1 MRRSNS
7 AQNVLAAAA
16 AAAGEVG
23 SAPDPFAAEASLA
36 AALHPGGHQ
45 SGGGG
50 GAFGRLPRSDSACS
64 LGDARF
70 WHRMFDEPLP
80 AEEEAGDEGEGGG
93 GAGTT
98 LAEAMLV
105 DAEEPTRTLGGS
117 GADLE
122 RMILGGAA

>member
-16 AAAGEVG
+16 AAAAGEV
-23 SAPDPFAAEASLA
+23 SAPDPFAAEARL
-36 AALHPGGHQ
+36 AALHPGGQ
-45 SGGGG
+45 SGGGAF
-50 GAFGRLPRSDSACS
+50 AFGRLPRSDSACS

-80 AEEEAGDEGEGGG
+80 AEEEAGDEGEGGAR
-93 GAGTT
+93 GAGT
-98 LAEAMLV
+98 LAEATLV

>member
-7 AQNVLAAAA
+7 AQNVLAAA

-50 GAFGRLPRSDSACS
+50 GGAFGHLPRSDSACS

-80 AEEEAGDEGEGGG
+80 AEEEAGDEGEGGAR
-93 GAGTT
+93 GAGT
-98 LAEAMLV
+98 LAEATLV